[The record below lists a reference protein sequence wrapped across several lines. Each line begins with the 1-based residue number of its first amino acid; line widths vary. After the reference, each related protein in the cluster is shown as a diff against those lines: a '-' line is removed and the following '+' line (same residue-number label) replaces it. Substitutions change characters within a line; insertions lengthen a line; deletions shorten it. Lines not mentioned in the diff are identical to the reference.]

1 MYNAFNTIS
10 AIALTDGVKA
20 SELIDDLAI
29 YLRGCFGND
38 VNRGLVTIDT
48 ELGIVNS
55 YVHIEQARFGRRLQ
69 FKLVQKTGRSFS
81 LPPLTIQPLVE
92 NAIRHATLDSYQEIQ
107 IQVTITEKKEYI
119 HIEIQDNG
127 VGIEPVKIA
136 NLLNEEQDG
145 YQGGIGLRNV
155 SRRLKLHY
163 GIPLD

>member
-1 MYNAFNTIS
+1 M
-10 AIALTDGVKA
+10 
-20 SELIDDLAI
+20 
-29 YLRGCFGND
+29 
-38 VNRGLVTIDT
+38 
-48 ELGIVNS
+48 
-55 YVHIEQARFGRRLQ
+55 
-69 FKLVQKTGRSFS
+69 
-81 LPPLTIQPLVE
+81 VE

-163 GIPLD
+163 GIPLDIQTSPGAGTTILIRIPLNSKFQEDELEYGYSSNQQHP